1 MDKLSNTKIK
11 IDLKP
16 ALDFKTLE
24 KRIIRDF
31 EKNQNKMVKNSLDLL
46 LPKSLAE
53 KIIELSKINKEKQI
67 NQITKEERKIILNL
81 IKDLQVNITGLG
93 SFKEAIITNGG
104 INVKEINPSTME
116 SRLVKNLFFAGEII
130 NVHAVTGGYN
140 LQIAFSTGYLAGQ
153 NLH

>member
-1 MDKLSNTKIK
+1 M
-11 IDLKP
+11 
-16 ALDFKTLE
+16 F
-24 KRIIRDF
+24 F
-31 EKNQNKMVKNSLDLL
+31 HSLTSSVFPLFFLL
-46 LPKSLAE
+46 
-53 KIIELSKINKEKQI
+53 IYYFINK
-67 NQITKEERKIILNL
+67 RKIILNL

-116 SRLVKNLFFAGEII
+116 SRLIKNLFFAGEII
-130 NVHAVTGGYN
+130 DVHAVTGGYN